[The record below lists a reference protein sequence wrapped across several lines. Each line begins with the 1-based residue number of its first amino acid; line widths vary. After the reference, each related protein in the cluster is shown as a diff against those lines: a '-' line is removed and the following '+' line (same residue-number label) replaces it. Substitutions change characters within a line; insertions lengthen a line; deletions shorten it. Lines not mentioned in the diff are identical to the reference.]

1 MNTQYHAGNE
11 DLLRKL
17 QVSNQFM
24 SKPMPAQVPGEV
36 FFGHQAGD
44 SSVYVLSQKKLD
56 MMAKL
61 ALENYLRPHKAAFHL
76 VGESDVE
83 RIKNRISTDK
93 AEVSN
98 TDAESM
104 FDELF
109 DIAVNAGASDI
120 HIFTYKDDPHIQ
132 LRINGE
138 LERVRLSEGMTHL
151 GLKRLCM
158 SIYQSKTGNTA
169 SSKNSYSPTKTQS
182 ATVQEKISSCNK
194 RNRLR
199 YQDAELD
206 GDEDSIHVTMRL
218 IDLDKNF
225 TEMELTDLGYEK
237 DQRDLIQDVMLKG
250 GGGLFILVGAT
261 GDGKTTT
268 AATILGKLVK
278 EHGGRKNIVTVED
291 PVEFRIPGVR
301 HTQVTAVD
309 GETTQ
314 EAWVRHLAA
323 MMRRDPDYILQG
335 EMRTPDTAHSACE
348 AALTGHTTL
357 VTLHG
362 NSTFDAFSRLV
373 ELGVPLSLLGT
384 SGFLKGIVY
393 QRLMPVLCDKCSIK
407 YAPDLAQRGMCSP
420 GLMSRINIACSSL
433 KHNLRFRN
441 YEGCEHCRKGLKGRT
456 ACIEPLRMDHEV
468 RKQIAEGKIDS
479 ARVEWLSKRGEG
491 SVFDA
496 EKTISENYPQHCVG
510 FTAFDHA
517 FKKMLMG
524 MISPVDVEDKL
535 EILTHN
541 MIASDNQIIG
551 EEVRMMTGSTT
562 EDSREWAQD

>member
-1 MNTQYHAGNE
+1 MNTQLHTANI
-11 DLLRKL
+11 DLLRGL
-17 QVSNQFM
+17 QVSQQYE
-24 SKPMPAQVPGEV
+24 SKPTPAQLPDNV
-36 FFGHQAGD
+36 FFGRHAGD
-44 SSVYVLSQKKLD
+44 PSIYVLSHTKLN
-56 MMAKL
+56 MMVRL
-61 ALENYLRPHKAAFHL
+61 AIDNYLKPHKPLYHL
-76 VGESDVE
+76 LEESDVE
-83 RIKNRISTDK
+83 RIKTRISEEST
-93 AEVSN
+93 EVSP

-109 DIAVNAGASDI
+109 EIAVEAGASDI

-138 LERVRLSEGMTHL
+138 LERIKLSQGMTHQ

-158 SIYQSKTGNTA
+158 SIYQSKTGNTG
-169 SSKNSYSPTKTQS
+169 STKNSYSPNKTQS
-182 ATVQEKISSCNK
+182 ATVQEKISLSNK

-206 GDEDSIHVTMRL
+206 GDEESIHVTMRL

-225 TEMELTDLGYEK
+225 TELELTDLGYEH
-237 DQRDLIQDVMLKG
+237 DQQVLIQDVMLKG

-268 AATILGKLVK
+268 AATVLGKLVK
-278 EHGGRKNIVTVED
+278 EHDGRKNIVTVED

-301 HTQVTAVD
+301 HTQVSAVD
-309 GETTQ
+309 SETLQ
-314 EAWVRHLAA
+314 QAWVRHLSA
-323 MMRRDPDYILQG
+323 MMRRDPDFILQG
-335 EMRTPDTAHSACE
+335 EMRTPETAHSACE

-362 NSTFDAFSRLV
+362 NSTFDAFSRLT
-373 ELGVPLSLLGT
+373 ELGIPLSLLGT
-384 SGFLKGIVY
+384 SGFLKGIVF
-393 QRLMPVLCDKCSIK
+393 QRLMPVLCDKCSIE
-407 YAPDLAQRGMCSP
+407 YAPDLDKRGVCSP
-420 GLMSRINIACSSL
+420 GLMSRIKMACSSQ

-441 YEGCEHCRKGLKGRT
+441 YEGCHHCRKGLKGRT
-456 ACIEPLRMDHEV
+456 ACVEPLRMDHEV
-468 RKQIAEGKIDS
+468 RKQIASGQIDA

-491 SVFDA
+491 AVFDA
-496 EKTISENYPQHCVG
+496 SKSINENYTQHCVG

-517 FKKMLMG
+517 FKKMLLG

-541 MIASDNQIIG
+541 IISGDNQIIG
-551 EEVRMMTGSTT
+551 EEVQMMTGSDKD
-562 EDSREWAQD
+562 DSDEWSKC